1 MKMDQQPGNIVT
13 QFFAWLATIAAAL
26 GWSTQ
31 DLVYF
36 VFGAIGVIISLA
48 SFINGR
54 IDARAARREDQRRTQ
69 IMEEYIAEVKQKPVQ
84 QRPSAVEVISE
95 AAAKAEA

>member
-69 IMEEYIAEVKQKPVQ
+69 IMEEYISEVKQKPVQ
-84 QRPSAVEVISE
+84 QRPSAIEVISE

>member
-69 IMEEYIAEVKQKPVQ
+69 IMEEYITEVKQKPVQ
-84 QRPSAVEVISE
+84 QRPSAIEVISE

>member
-54 IDARAARREDQRRTQ
+54 IDARAARREDKRRTQ
-69 IMEEYIAEVKQKPVQ
+69 IMEEYISEVKQKPVQ
-84 QRPSAVEVISE
+84 QRPSAIEVISE